1 LIAIERITLG
11 SAFVFKD
18 VRLRALQEAPTAF
31 SSTYAKEAAF
41 PDEEWKKRAM
51 RWSSGA
57 SAGFLAF
64 DGDRGCGMVFSF
76 AEELDPLRAQ
86 VVSMWV
92 APEVRR
98 EGVGRRLI
106 EAVVEWARGREM
118 RDVKLMVTSVNHG
131 AIAFYEEL
139 GFRMTGKMEV
149 YPNDASI
156 KQYEMVKALSQG

>member
-1 LIAIERITLG
+1 
-11 SAFVFKD
+11 
-18 VRLRALQEAPTAF
+18 
-31 SSTYAKEAAF
+31 
-41 PDEEWKKRAM
+41 
-51 RWSSGA
+51 
-57 SAGFLAF
+57 
-64 DGDRGCGMVFSF
+64 
-76 AEELDPLRAQ
+76 

-98 EGVGRRLI
+98 GGVGKRLM
-106 EAVVEWARGREM
+106 EAVVEWARGRAM